1 MMKLNGVKLPHHK
14 NTAGNAPERIATP
27 AQVTIPMSMH
37 IGIPAV
43 PVVEAGDAVKVGQ
56 LIGKAGGFVSSPV
69 YASVS
74 GKVTGIDNFMIA
86 SGDYVQAVTIA
97 SDGRR
102 ELFEGIAPPE
112 VHDLESFLAAVN
124 DSGVVGLG
132 GAGFPTAVKLTIKDL
147 SQIEAIIINGAEC
160 EPYVT
165 SDTRTMLDR
174 SDQVWAGIGLLQTY
188 LQAKRVIIAIEKNKP
203 QCIQIFKKLCANVPG
218 VEVAELP
225 SLYPQGGE
233 KVLVYNTMGRIV
245 PEGKLPIDVGAVVIN
260 CTTLATIAQYI
271 QTGMPLT
278 EKCVTV
284 DGSAVR
290 EPGNVIAP
298 IGAPLSALFE
308 HCGGFKEEP
317 GKLIYCGPMMGIAVP
332 NLEMPVVKNTNAVL
346 AFNEKDACLPE
357 PTACI
362 KCGNCINH
370 CPLKLSPTEI
380 ETAYRMK
387 NAEKLGKLKVNLCM
401 ECGCCSYI
409 CPAKR
414 PLVQTNKLAKT
425 MLRDWQKQKEQQ
437 EKLEQERQAALE
449 REEAA
454 AK

>member
-1 MMKLNGVKLPHHK
+1 M
-14 NTAGNAPERIATP
+14 
-27 AQVTIPMSMH
+27 
-37 IGIPAV
+37 
-43 PVVEAGDAVKVGQ
+43 
-56 LIGKAGGFVSSPV
+56 
-69 YASVS
+69 
-74 GKVTGIDNFMIA
+74 
-86 SGDYVQAVTIA
+86 
-97 SDGRR
+97 
-102 ELFEGIAPPE
+102 
-112 VHDLESFLAAVN
+112 
-124 DSGVVGLG
+124 
-132 GAGFPTAVKLTIKDL
+132 
-147 SQIEAIIINGAEC
+147 
-160 EPYVT
+160 
-165 SDTRTMLDR
+165 
-174 SDQVWAGIGLLQTY
+174 
-188 LQAKRVIIAIEKNKP
+188 QAKRVIIAIEKNKP
-203 QCIQIFKKLCANVPG
+203 QCIQIFKKLCANAPG